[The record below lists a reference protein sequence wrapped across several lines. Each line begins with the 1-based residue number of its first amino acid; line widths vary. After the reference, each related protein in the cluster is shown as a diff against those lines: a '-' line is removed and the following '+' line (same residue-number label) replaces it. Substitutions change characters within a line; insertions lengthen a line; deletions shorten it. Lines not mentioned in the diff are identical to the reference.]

1 VRLIIG
7 APRNY
12 VSVVPDKSTS
22 AAIAEELHDA
32 VRELAQQHAGR

>member
-12 VSVVPDKSTS
+12 VSVVPDKSAS

-32 VRELAQQHAGR
+32 VSALARQNATG